1 MPLERELS
9 RLRVYA
15 LVTYPF
21 ACVPF
26 LFLFFA
32 DHGMGPGQYGEV
44 LTAYYLVMFLA
55 EVPTGMMADRIG
67 PKCMLMLGPIIL
79 AAGFA
84 VMVIWPD
91 YSGFLLG
98 EMLLGLGHSVLSGPP
113 TVALYEALSKEG
125 QEHRY
130 LAEESRIHALRLYGT
145 GSAFLLGGVLVH
157 FGNQAGTA
165 YSTAIVITCCL
176 HLLAAIIASRL
187 SRPERKSRAESPR
200 VFLGHARQEMQKP
213 AVRWLL
219 FYWVVLFTVLRF
231 PFHNYQPY
239 LKAAAEIEPFFANA
253 VLVGVLFAVLNLVAA
268 PLSSCVP
275 QLVERFG
282 RRPLFWGMPL
292 VLCASLL
299 LMSYERQLAGS
310 GESSRVWCW
319 IAVSMF
325 FVQQV
330 PFAMHWP
337 LLHEFVNHRIGPTA
351 RTTVLSVI
359 SLGARAVYAFV
370 NLQLFH
376 LQQSSGLATALLVT
390 AVGGAVVA
398 TLVLWLRPAGLLRG
412 AKHEA
417 AKRAR

>member
-1 MPLERELS
+1 MHLERELG
-9 RLRVYA
+9 RLRAYA

-32 DHGMGPGQYGEV
+32 DHGMGAGQYGEI

-55 EVPTGMMADRIG
+55 EVPTGIMADRLG

-79 AAGFA
+79 AIGFA
-84 VMVIWPD
+84 TMVIWPD
-91 YSGFLLG
+91 YTGFLFG

-113 TVALYEALSKEG
+113 TVALYDVLAKEG
-125 QEHRY
+125 QEQRY
-130 LAEESRIHALRLYGT
+130 LAEESRIHARRLYGT
-145 GSAFLLGGVLVH
+145 GSAFLLGGLLVH
-157 FGNQAGTA
+157 FGNKDGTA
-165 YSTAIVITCCL
+165 YAVAIVITCFL
-176 HLLAAIIASRL
+176 HLLAAVIASRL
-187 SRPERKSRAESPR
+187 SKPQHKPR
-200 VFLGHARQEMQKP
+200 TEPPDVFLGHARKEMQKP

-239 LKAAAEIEPFFANA
+239 LKAAGDIEPLFANA
-253 VLVGVLFAVLNLVAA
+253 IVVGVLFAVLNLVAA

-275 QLVERFG
+275 RLVERFG

-292 VLCASLL
+292 VLCASLVV
-299 LMSYERQLAGS
+299 MSYERQLAGA
-310 GESSRVWCW
+310 GDSSRVWCW

-337 LLHEFVNHRIGPTA
+337 LLHEFVNHRIGSAA

-359 SLGARAVYAFV
+359 SLGARAVYALV
-370 NLQLFH
+370 NVQLFH
-376 LQQSSGLATALLVT
+376 LQASRGLATALLVT
-390 AVGGAVVA
+390 AIGGATTA
-398 TLVLWLRPAGLLRG
+398 ALVLWLRPAGLLRG
-412 AKHEA
+412 AKHDP
-417 AKRAR
+417 AKQ